1 MKTFHENVLETIHS
15 IWNPHSF
22 QLLHHL
28 VDDFARKLRDNVL
41 RCESCHLTTEISYDD
56 ELETLQ
62 HESTIIKMSS
72 FATIQPISWYI
83 FFMIV
88 ACNENKKKYEF
99 AQIFTKYK
107 LYAKK
112 SKKKKVDNS
121 STIILLWCEWV
132 AAKSWQITRGIVK
145 IARCALV
152 WIWERDRKLHTKSLR
167 GTILNS

>member
-1 MKTFHENVLETIHS
+1 MRIMSPHYWNQLRWWAGNTTARIHDHQ
-15 IWNPHSF
+15 NELVRNHSTHF
-22 QLLHHL
+22 M
-28 VDDFARKLRDNVL
+28 VYF
-41 RCESCHLTTEISYDD
+41 
-56 ELETLQ
+56 
-62 HESTIIKMSS
+62 
-72 FATIQPISWYI
+72 